1 MKKWIVYLIF
11 ILVSGIANAQ
21 KKGSTTLIG
30 FQVGMDNSKFNA
42 RPNFSKYKI
51 GLPSFSYATS
61 IEQRLKI
68 RNKLSFS
75 LQYSVN
81 YFSFSKRMLN
91 STILHK
97 KEITNSIGINSNFQL
112 AQKTFITTGLGVEK
126 SFFVQNKSSIKADQS
141 SLNTTENK
149 FTIKDFNHFNP
160 YFLIGIENGIQL
172 LNKNLY
178 YSLQYNLG
186 FNSLKSPNNSN
197 ETNSSNE
204 FRIGLKYKY

>member
-11 ILVSGIANAQ
+11 ILVSHNTNAQ
-21 KKGSTTLIG
+21 TKKVSTLIG
-30 FQVGMDNSKFNA
+30 FQVGMDNSKLNA
-42 RPNFSKYKI
+42 HSNFSKYKI
-51 GLPSFSYATS
+51 GLPSFSYSTS

-68 RNKLSFS
+68 QNKLSFS

-91 STILHK
+91 SSILNK
-97 KEITNSIGINSNFQL
+97 KEITNSIGIHSNFQL

-126 SFFVQNKSSIKADQS
+126 SFFAQNKYAMKADHS

-149 FTIKDFNHFNP
+149 FTIQDFNNFNP

-186 FNSLKSPNNSN
+186 FNSLKSPKNSN